1 MAIGDVGVGSGLGI
15 GESYNVVT
23 KTYSLDVLL
32 SLPMNGYY
40 AMNMLLSK
48 LNEKTYELD
57 TVMLKPISIGI
68 PFTAYFLHTIVNY
81 HMTARFIL
89 PPESRLPTDS
99 IINTLYWSWATVLDQ
114 SYRNILEAVRGVNVA
129 KADSTDLDI
138 IGGVYHLRRLVNEDD
153 EKYRKRLVTQTSVLI
168 GHGTKAACEAIIN
181 QAIGVEDGCS
191 VITSYPGAIRIEFND
206 DDAMRSAYLLR
217 DTLEQII
224 PNMIAAGTE
233 WQLYTP
239 MVDYLMDIPIRGHAT
254 APYTMTSLLRDTHTE
269 TYTVDIVNTL
279 KLVSQYTMDILNQ
292 KQMDKGYAIRSY
304 VLGRGVV
311 QFLVDVLSKKHVN
324 KTYTADILSE
334 KRGLRMTY
342 MLDSVTTKRNIDI
355 GYDMDGI
362 MKRSR
367 KAKYNMEMTVV

>member
-1 MAIGDVGVGSGLGI
+1 MAIGDVGIGSGLGI

-23 KTYSLDVLL
+23 KTYSLDALI
-32 SLPMNGYY
+32 SLPQNGYY
-40 AMNMLLSK
+40 AMDMMLSK
-48 LNEKTYELD
+48 LNDKTYDFD
-57 TVMLKPISIGI
+57 TVLLKPMSIGV
-68 PFTAYFLHTIVNY
+68 PFTAHFLHTVANY
-81 HMTARFIL
+81 HMTTRFIL

-114 SYRNILEAVRGVNVA
+114 TYRNVLEAVRAVNLE

-153 EKYRKRLVTQTSVLI
+153 EEYRKRLVTQTSVLI

-181 QAIGVEDGCS
+181 QAIGIEDGCS
-191 VITSYPGAIRIEFND
+191 VVTSYPGAIRIEFNND
-206 DDAMRSAYLLR
+206 DSMRSAYLLR

-239 MVDYLMDIPIRGHAT
+239 MKEYLMDIPIRGHAT
-254 APYTMTSLLRDTHTE
+254 APYTMTSHIQDTHTK
-269 TYTVDIVNTL
+269 TYTADIINIL
-279 KLVSQYTMDILNQ
+279 ELINQYTMDILNQ
-292 KQMDKGYAIRSY
+292 KQIDKNYTMRGYIR
-304 VLGRGVV
+304 GRSIK
-311 QFLVDVLSKKHVN
+311 QFTLDVLLNKPLN
-324 KTYTADILSE
+324 KTYTIDVLSN
-334 KRGLRMTY
+334 KRGILRTY
-342 MLDSVTTKRNIDI
+342 MLDSVTTRRNINV

-367 KAKYNMEMTVV
+367 RSRYSMEMMVI